1 MIKYIK
7 IPLASTIVVIAGL
20 AAIAGSPLS
29 HFIKNGN
36 IVPIKVA
43 VITCNADDKATI
55 KERLY
60 KLQGYKF
67 DLFESIITF
76 KKAKKNKHNDNKK
89 PTFVSLKIIE
99 NKLFMLICF
108 NNNAL
113 ITTVAAWLPTFPPIS
128 VIIGIYKDNT
138 VNLDKI

>member
-1 MIKYIK
+1 MTKYIK

-60 KLQGYKF
+60 KL
-67 DLFESIITF
+67 
-76 KKAKKNKHNDNKK
+76 
-89 PTFVSLKIIE
+89 
-99 NKLFMLICF
+99 
-108 NNNAL
+108 
-113 ITTVAAWLPTFPPIS
+113 
-128 VIIGIYKDNT
+128 
-138 VNLDKI
+138 